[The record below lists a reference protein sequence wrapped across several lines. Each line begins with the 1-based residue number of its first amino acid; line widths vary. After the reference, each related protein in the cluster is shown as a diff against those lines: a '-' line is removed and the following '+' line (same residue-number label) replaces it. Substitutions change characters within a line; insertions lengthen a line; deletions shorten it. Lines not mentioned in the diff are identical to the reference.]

1 MVGRHQNG
9 ALSQASKARPAHD
22 CVEGRGHPRPNREC
36 ELAVARR
43 PNSRRVK
50 IHHSYTIRAAA
61 EVLGV
66 HKHTVSRWIAA
77 GLPTTDAARPFLIR
91 GRDLRAFLHARE
103 PIKQHCQPGEFFCL
117 GCRRPKRPA
126 GEVADYISRTATRG
140 SLCGICP
147 TCDRMIYRAVS
158 RTKIDEIRGG
168 LAIAYPKAERRIG
181 DSAAP
186 LSNVAFKQDERE

>member
-1 MVGRHQNG
+1 MRISHEATQRSPRQDPSFLHDTRRRRGSWR
-9 ALSQASKARPAHD
+9 AQAYREPVDRGWPTHNRRRASLPHPGSRPSS
-22 CVEGRGHPRPNREC
+22 V
-36 ELAVARR
+36 
-43 PNSRRVK
+43 
-50 IHHSYTIRAAA
+50 
-61 EVLGV
+61 
-66 HKHTVSRWIAA
+66 
-77 GLPTTDAARPFLIR
+77 
-91 GRDLRAFLHARE
+91 LHARE
-103 PIKQHCQPGEFFCL
+103 PIKQRCQPGEFFCL

-126 GEVADYISRTATRG
+126 GEVADYISHTATRG